1 MIIAS
6 STAGFLPLHVYEGS
20 ALERALDICHAINA
34 FALAEFDLATPD
46 PRKLE
51 DVSLREMLDAL
62 AMVEAWNARPRI
74 SGETTSIS
82 FVPAERLIA
91 AVYTLLHFH
100 IPSAD
105 GDSDDD
111 HIPVR
116 FTKRSGGENVTH
128 FLCVGSRLARPD
140 EGDNEAEVAT

>member
-6 STAGFLPLHVYEGS
+6 STTGFLPLHVYEGP

-46 PRKLE
+46 PRKLK
-51 DVSLREMLDAL
+51 DLSLREMLDAL

-91 AVYTLLHFH
+91 AVYTLINFH
-100 IPSAD
+100 NPSAI
-105 GDSDDD
+105 GDCDDD
-111 HIPVR
+111 HIPAR
-116 FTKRSGGENVTH
+116 FTKRHWGDDVTH
-128 FLCVGSRLARPD
+128 FLCVGSRLARPA